1 MRVLKALRRTWR
13 TLEQVEHF
21 INCYTRSFFFF
32 FFFERKEKEKC
43 HHYDYFQR
51 EQNGRNAAGIPAAFR
66 PGRCV
71 PEGSVR
77 NLCQTAWHQ
86 PVVPSTSPS
95 FNTQNT
101 ESFFLFKFRLWLRL
115 PADNFFEKKKK
126 MIGRP
131 GPQPHEVAA
140 VAPVGTSSSFF
151 RQLGVSAGGRWQQN
165 DAQRHFHKIRS
176 TLI

>member
-115 PADNFFEKKKK
+115 PADNFFEKKKWSADRVRNRMRSLLLLRWVPRHLFFVNLVSLLAVVGNK
-126 MIGRP
+126 TMRSDISTKFGR
-131 GPQPHEVAA
+131 
-140 VAPVGTSSSFF
+140 
-151 RQLGVSAGGRWQQN
+151 L
-165 DAQRHFHKIRS
+165 
-176 TLI
+176 